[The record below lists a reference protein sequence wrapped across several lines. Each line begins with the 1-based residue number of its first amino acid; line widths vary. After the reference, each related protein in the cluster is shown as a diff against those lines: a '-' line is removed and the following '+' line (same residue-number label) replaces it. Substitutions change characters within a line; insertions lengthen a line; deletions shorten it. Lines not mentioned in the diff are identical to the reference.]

1 MTLTEQNQIIKDSWT
16 RQIQESGKELP
27 EDIGNKFA
35 DWIRNIIEA
44 VRSKQ
49 VQQAAQQKQEQTQG
63 GNA

>member
-27 EDIGNKFA
+27 ADIGNKFA